1 MIDNLLVFQ
10 KTYDWLLWIKSATER
25 FSRVHKYSLGQQLQ
39 IESINLLKKII
50 IANQQKNKFAAIN
63 ECLTQKEIVKVLVR
77 LSKDYSLFDNRQ
89 YEFAAQ
95 RLLEIDRMLLGWQR
109 ISN

>member
-25 FSRVHKYSLGQQLQ
+25 FSKVHKYSLGQQLQ

-50 IANQQKNKFAAIN
+50 IANQQKDK
-63 ECLTQKEIVKVLVR
+63 
-77 LSKDYSLFDNRQ
+77 
-89 YEFAAQ
+89 FAAQ
-95 RLLEIDRMLLGWQR
+95 RLTEIDRMLLGWRR
-109 ISN
+109 I